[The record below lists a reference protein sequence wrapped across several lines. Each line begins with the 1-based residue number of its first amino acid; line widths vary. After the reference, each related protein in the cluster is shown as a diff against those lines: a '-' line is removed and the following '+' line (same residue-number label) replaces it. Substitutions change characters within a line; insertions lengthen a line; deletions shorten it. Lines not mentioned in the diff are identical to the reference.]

1 MNNLQLPEATPSAS
15 AVVTRPSIK
24 RRIDPIDV
32 PARPLGS
39 KRLALIAKR
48 ANAAASTSDRH
59 AVRIAAGDTL
69 LANHDGSVTFLLR
82 ATSYGLLME
91 RTQRQASGMR
101 LVQTMVFHDVKSFD
115 LWCAVEPLR
124 FDDGLLLSK
133 LGRAGHA
140 AFAIHL

>member
-1 MNNLQLPEATPSAS
+1 MNNLQLSEVTPSATK
-15 AVVTRPSIK
+15 VVTRPSVK
-24 RRIDPIDV
+24 RRVDPIDA

-48 ANAAASTSDRH
+48 TNAAASTSARSSNR
-59 AVRIAAGDTL
+59 VAAGDTL

-82 ATSYGLLME
+82 TTSYGLLME

-124 FDDGLLLSK
+124 FDDGLLFSK

-140 AFAIHL
+140 TFATHV

>member
-1 MNNLQLPEATPSAS
+1 MNNLQLPEVTPSAS
-15 AVVTRPSIK
+15 AVVTRPSVK
-24 RRIDPIDV
+24 RRIDPIDA
-32 PARPLGS
+32 PARPLGT

-48 ANAAASTSDRH
+48 TNAAASTSDRN

-69 LANHDGSVTFLLR
+69 LANHDGTVTFLLR

-124 FDDGLLLSK
+124 FEDGLLFSK
-133 LGRAGHA
+133 LGREGHA
-140 AFAIHL
+140 AFAIQP

>member
-1 MNNLQLPEATPSAS
+1 MNNLQLPEVTPSAS
-15 AVVTRPSIK
+15 AVVPRRSVK
-24 RRIDPIDV
+24 RRIDPIDAL
-32 PARPLGS
+32 ARPLGS

-48 ANAAASTSDRH
+48 TNAAASTSDRN

-69 LANHDGSVTFLLR
+69 LANLDGTVTFLLR

-115 LWCAVEPLR
+115 HWCAVEPLR
-124 FDDGLLLSK
+124 FDDGLLFSK
-133 LGRAGHA
+133 LGREGHA
-140 AFAIHL
+140 AFAIHV

>member
-1 MNNLQLPEATPSAS
+1 MNNLQLPEVTPSTS
-15 AVVTRPSIK
+15 AVVTRRSVK
-24 RRIDPIDV
+24 RRVDPIDAL
-32 PARPLGS
+32 ARPLGS

-48 ANAAASTSDRH
+48 TNAAASTSARSSE
-59 AVRIAAGDTL
+59 RIAAGDTL
-69 LANHDGSVTFLLR
+69 LANHDGSVTILLR

-124 FDDGLLLSK
+124 FDDGLLFSK
-133 LGRAGHA
+133 LGREGHA
-140 AFAIHL
+140 AFAFHV

>member
-1 MNNLQLPEATPSAS
+1 MNNLQLPEVTPSAS
-15 AVVTRPSIK
+15 AVVTRPSVK

-48 ANAAASTSDRH
+48 TNAAASTSDRH

-69 LANHDGSVTFLLR
+69 LANHDGTVTFLLR

-115 LWCAVEPLR
+115 RWCAVEPLR
-124 FDDGLLLSK
+124 FDDGLLFSK
-133 LGRAGHA
+133 LGREGHA
-140 AFAIHL
+140 AFAINR

>member
-1 MNNLQLPEATPSAS
+1 MSNLQLFPVTPSAS
-15 AVVTRPSIK
+15 AVVIRPSVK
-24 RRIDPIDV
+24 RRIDPIDA

-48 ANAAASTSDRH
+48 TNAAASTSDRN
-59 AVRIAAGDTL
+59 AVRNAAGDTL
-69 LANHDGSVTFLLR
+69 LANHDGTVTFLLR

-115 LWCAVEPLR
+115 CWCAVEPLR
-124 FDDGLLLSK
+124 FDDGLLFSK
-133 LGRAGHA
+133 LGREGHA
-140 AFAIHL
+140 AFATQP

>member
-1 MNNLQLPEATPSAS
+1 MNNLQLPEVTPSAS
-15 AVVTRPSIK
+15 AVVPRRSVK
-24 RRIDPIDV
+24 RRIDPIDAL
-32 PARPLGS
+32 ARPLGS

-48 ANAAASTSDRH
+48 TNAAASTSDRN

-69 LANHDGSVTFLLR
+69 LANLDGTVTFLLR

-124 FDDGLLLSK
+124 FDDGLLFSK
-133 LGRAGHA
+133 LGREGHA
-140 AFAIHL
+140 AFAIHV